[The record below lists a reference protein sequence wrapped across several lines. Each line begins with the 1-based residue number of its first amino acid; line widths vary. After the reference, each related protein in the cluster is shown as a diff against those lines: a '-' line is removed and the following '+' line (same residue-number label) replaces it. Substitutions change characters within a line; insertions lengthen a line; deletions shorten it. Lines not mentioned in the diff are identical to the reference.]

1 MVAKISD
8 MGGAKIDR
16 YCRTQTP
23 GTQSYLAPETMCSNP
38 YYSTEVD
45 VFSFGVMLVHVLCGQ
60 WPLPSEATQVD
71 PHNPAR
77 VIGLSELER
86 RAEYLD
92 IIGRPSDEEEGHPL
106 MPLIERCLSN
116 SPNFRPNASELV
128 ERVND
133 TATQHPLSFSNR
145 VDMMQR
151 IDSIKRKREDLQTQ
165 VSMLEGQIQRY
176 EVAHREQ
183 SQQKEA
189 ALRVEI
195 DQLRLQVDH
204 T

>member
-1 MVAKISD
+1 M
-8 MGGAKIDR
+8 
-16 YCRTQTP
+16 
-23 GTQSYLAPETMCSNP
+23 
-38 YYSTEVD
+38 
-45 VFSFGVMLVHVLCGQ
+45 
-60 WPLPSEATQVD
+60 
-71 PHNPAR
+71 
-77 VIGLSELER
+77 ER

-116 SPNFRPNASELV
+116 SPNLRPNASELV

-151 IDSIKRKREDLQTQ
+151 IDSIQRKREDLQTQ
-165 VSMLEGQIQRY
+165 VSMLEGQIQRC

-204 T
+204 LEAEVMLRDNQLSSQNILLSRQRSNIESLHSLLQQSIYNLTSGTQVSTTTIFIFIL